1 MSLLYTIRALNPEKY
16 QSAVALV
23 QPDPAI
29 RELYVKE
36 GIPVFEAKGLPLF
49 QHSTARW
56 ARLSRPRTW
65 LEPFKSMLHW
75 KRAGACI
82 EKVQAEYAPDIIH
95 LNSVVLSP
103 AAIYLMDKGI
113 PFVWHVRES
122 PVPGYF
128 GFRLRFVR
136 RLLRRAGERVIFLSQ
151 ADKQAWV
158 ESSNG
163 KIVHN
168 FIDLERFKATEGGG
182 DRSILGEINPDKPN
196 LLFLGGM
203 TKIKGFM
210 VLLDA
215 LKRLK
220 DKGLEVNCLCPGTKD
235 HGARPRGKLVEA
247 IKGILVAAGVQPY
260 WKKCEQRIEA
270 LGLKANICRLPFIT
284 EIVNLYAIS
293 DCLVFP
299 AMEPHFARPVI
310 EAQACGVPVVA
321 SRIDGV
327 TELMEGVD
335 CGHMVVVGD
344 AAGLAE
350 ALEAILKDHE
360 GNRVR
365 AANGRRNAEDNFDS
379 VKQIMKIE
387 AIYEAQ
393 GGAPGCI

>member
-16 QSAVALV
+16 LPAVALV

-36 GIPVFEAKGLPLF
+36 GIPVFEAKGLTLF

-65 LEPFKSMLHW
+65 LEPFKSMLYW
-75 KRAGACI
+75 KRAGACV
-82 EKVQAEYAPDIIH
+82 EKVRAEFAPDIIH
-95 LNSVVLSP
+95 LNSVVLAP
-103 AAIYLMDKGI
+103 AAAYLMRKEI
-113 PFVWHVRES
+113 PFVWHIRES
-122 PVPGYF
+122 PASGYL
-128 GFRLRFVR
+128 GFRLRFMR
-136 RLLRRAGERVIFLSQ
+136 RLLRQAGERVIFLSQ

-158 ESSNG
+158 EGSNG
-163 KIVHN
+163 TIVHN
-168 FIDLERFKATEGGG
+168 FIDLERFKVSEDGAAKFTLDGI
-182 DRSILGEINPDKPN
+182 DSSKPN

-215 LKRLK
+215 LKILK
-220 DKGLEVNCLCPGTKD
+220 DMGLEVNCRCPGTKD
-235 HGARPRGKLVEA
+235 HGTRPRGKLVEA
-247 IKGILVAAGVQPY
+247 LKAMLVAAGVQPY

-270 LGLKANICRLPFIT
+270 LGLEKSICRLPFIT
-284 EIVNLYAIS
+284 EIANLYAIS

-299 AMEPHFARPVI
+299 AIEPHFARPVI

-335 CGHMVVVGD
+335 CGLMVAPGD
-344 AAGLAE
+344 AGQLAE
-350 ALEAILKDHE
+350 AISLILSDAE
-360 GNRVR
+360 GNRQR
-365 AANGRRNAEDNFDS
+365 AKNGQRHADAHFDS
-379 VKQIMKIE
+379 KRQILKIE
-387 AIYEAQ
+387 DLYEKH
-393 GGAPGCI
+393 GNRS